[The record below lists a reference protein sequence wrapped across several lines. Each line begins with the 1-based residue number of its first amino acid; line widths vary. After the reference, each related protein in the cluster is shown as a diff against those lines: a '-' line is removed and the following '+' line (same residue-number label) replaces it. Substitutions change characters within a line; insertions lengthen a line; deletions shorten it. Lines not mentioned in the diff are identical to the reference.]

1 MYGPG
6 VYHVKWRKSER
17 QMLFITYMEFKKK
30 TSEYNKEKYR
40 YENKLM
46 GANGESEV
54 GQEEEMEREETLQK
68 TLF

>member
-1 MYGPG
+1 
-6 VYHVKWRKSER
+6 
-17 QMLFITYMEFKKK
+17 MLFITYMEFKKK

-54 GQEEEMEREETLQK
+54 GQ
-68 TLF
+68 